1 MAVDTY
7 TIEVIPF
14 SQYNWT
20 FEHPGWLN
28 LNPAAVALITTFLTL
43 GYYLSL
49 ELFLL
54 TLLTFRNRKTL
65 YFYSLLVS
73 TAGLVLQ
80 STGYVLKAFENPA
93 PPVFVT
99 ILCKVGWV
107 SNVTGFSLVLWSR
120 LHLITTNRTLLK
132 LTLCAIILN
141 AILLHTPIIV
151 FEFGLLSPEP
161 QRQVW
166 LFPMEIMERIQ
177 QTVFT
182 LQETFLGGVYIFFTF
197 QFLRSG
203 GKGGGG
209 KVVRRVVGLL
219 IAVQLLAIGLDA
231 GLTAFDFLNMFTL
244 KCTLHPFVY
253 AVKLRLEFVVLNQL
267 VGVVK
272 GGLLVKGE
280 GVFTGEE
287 EQGWIGGA
295 GRGSVVSTGIG
306 KRGGVEVFNVP
317 LSMKNSSGSD
327 ESIDFLTR
335 AAVAGMNVPK
345 SGAGTHGGTDSAS
358 EIDSR

>member
-7 TIEVIPF
+7 TIEVVPF

-28 LNPAAVALITTFLTL
+28 LNPAAVALITVFLTL

-54 TLLTFRNRKTL
+54 TLHTFRNRKTV
-65 YFYSLLVS
+65 YFYALLVS

-80 STGYVLKAFENPA
+80 STGYILKAFENPCPA
-93 PPVFVT
+93 VFVT

-107 SNVTGFSLVLWSR
+107 SNVTGFSVVLWSR
-120 LHLITTNRTLLK
+120 LHLITRNRTLLK
-132 LTLCAIILN
+132 VMLGMIVVN
-141 AILLHTPIIV
+141 AVVLHTPIVV
-151 FEFGLLSPEP
+151 FEFGLLSSVGE
-161 QRQVW
+161 REKW
-166 LFPMEIMERIQ
+166 LLPMEVMERIQ

-182 LQETFLGGVYIFFTF
+182 LQETVLSGLYIVFTF
-197 QFLRSG
+197 RFLRSG
-203 GKGGGG
+203 YEGVGAAAEKEN

-219 IAVQLLAIGLDA
+219 IGVQVLAVGLDA

-267 VGVVK
+267 VEIVK
-272 GGLLVKGE
+272 GGLLVR
-280 GVFTGEE
+280 
-287 EQGWIGGA
+287 
-295 GRGSVVSTGIG
+295 GRG
-306 KRGGVEVFNVP
+306 
-317 LSMKNSSGSD
+317 
-327 ESIDFLTR
+327 
-335 AAVAGMNVPK
+335 
-345 SGAGTHGGTDSAS
+345 
-358 EIDSR
+358 